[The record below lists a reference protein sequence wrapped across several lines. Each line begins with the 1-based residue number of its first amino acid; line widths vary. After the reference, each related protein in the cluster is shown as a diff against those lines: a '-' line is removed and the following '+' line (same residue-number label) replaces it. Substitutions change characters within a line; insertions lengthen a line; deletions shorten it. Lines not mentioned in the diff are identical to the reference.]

1 MKNIKIFGG
10 LFIMALSFIA
20 CSGIPNYPAGENK
33 TNEGTITCTIGD
45 STVVVEPVNTKIP
58 SNFMRGFD
66 SSADTEAAVS
76 YKNTASNDC
85 SIYETL
91 SDFGVNW
98 VRFRVWNDPQ
108 NGNIVAG
115 KPAGKSDKDVVVAQS
130 LAAKKAGL
138 KVLLD
143 FHYSDYWADPAKQVI
158 PKDWLSCA
166 DSDAMAEKLSDY
178 TKEVLQAMKDAG
190 AAPNMIQI
198 GNEISSGLLKHKSI
212 SENSAGKE
220 VVTDAASAVK
230 GDFLSDQYFKYL
242 EAGISAAREVC
253 PKAKIMLQFTDI
265 KRRSPV
271 DYLRSPK
278 FQALDYDI
286 VGLSWYSEWA
296 SHGSLA
302 YLGEVISEIKSE
314 YKKEVAVVETNVH
327 HTSENGLLTAQHKA
341 NFVDADGNLYPGI
354 LADEEGNIIAS
365 VQNQAN
371 IIRAI
376 IEVTAKN
383 GGCGVFEWGGEY
395 LGNWNSMFAGSGVPL
410 PSLAVFGVQ

>member
-1 MKNIKIFGG
+1 MKVTKLFWGFFISAMIFSSCAQIPSFPSSENTYSAGSKSCTVDGTTVLIK
-10 LFIMALSFIA
+10 
-20 CSGIPNYPAGENK
+20 
-33 TNEGTITCTIGD
+33 
-45 STVVVEPVNTKIP
+45 PVKTKIP
-58 SNFMRGFD
+58 SDFMRGFD
-66 SSADTEAAVS
+66 TSADREASVS

-85 SIYETL
+85 SLYKTL

-98 VRFRVWNDPQ
+98 VRLRVWNNPQ
-108 NGNIVAG
+108 SGNIVEG
-115 KPAGKSDKDVVVAQS
+115 KPAGKSDKAVVVAQA
-130 LAAKKAGL
+130 LEAKRAGL

-143 FHYSDYWADPAKQVI
+143 FHYSDYWADPGKQVI
-158 PKDWLSCA
+158 PADWLSCTT
-166 DSDAMAEKLSDY
+166 SDEMAEKVSEY
-178 TKEVLQAMKDAG
+178 TKEVLQAMKDDG

-212 SENSAGKE
+212 SENSDGKE
-220 VVTDAASAVK
+220 DAIEAALAVR
-230 GDFLSDQYFKYL
+230 GDFLSEQFFKYL
-242 EAGISAAREVC
+242 EAGISAAREIC

-271 DYLRSPK
+271 DYLKSPK
-278 FQALDYDI
+278 FQTLDYDV

-296 SHGSLA
+296 GHGTLA

-327 HTSENGLLTAQHKA
+327 HSSESGVLTAQHKA
-341 NFVDADGNLYPGI
+341 NLVGSDGKTYPGI
-354 LADEEGNIIAS
+354 LTDSDGNIIAS

-371 IIRAI
+371 IIRAV

-395 LGNWNSMFAGSGVPL
+395 LGAWNSMFAGSGVPL
-410 PSLAVFGVQ
+410 PSLAVYGVQ